1 MTTDRCTLKYWYQS
15 CTYSVLLSRNNSFS
29 PSLLTWIFNMEKET
43 VGEISDKRMKFL
55 VSKIFEMSRW
65 LDERM
70 SSFENL

>member
-1 MTTDRCTLKYWYQS
+1 
-15 CTYSVLLSRNNSFS
+15 
-29 PSLLTWIFNMEKET
+29 MEKET

-55 VSKIFEMSRW
+55 VSKIFEMIRW